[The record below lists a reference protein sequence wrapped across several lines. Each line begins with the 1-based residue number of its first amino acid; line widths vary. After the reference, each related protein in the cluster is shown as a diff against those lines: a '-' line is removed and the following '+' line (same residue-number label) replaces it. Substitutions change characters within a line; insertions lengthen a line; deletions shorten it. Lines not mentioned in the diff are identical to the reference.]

1 MGLSSNVRGHGPS
14 SPKLPKLPELA
25 DAPREVCLAMQGYD
39 TWDFRILEL
48 ENISENGPLYWLG
61 QRVFGH
67 FKMSKLLN
75 VSENSLWH
83 WLQLMERNYHS
94 TNTYHNSTHAADV
107 LHAAA
112 HFLEKTNVKELLDP
126 LDAASVLIAAV
137 VHDVNHPGRTNSFL
151 CSSGDELAI
160 LYNDISVLESHHAA
174 FSFSLTTNTHGCNIF
189 KGLTPDDYRSM
200 RQSVVDM
207 VLATDMTKH
216 FEYLKKFENLMKV
229 SSLVDGEQPQ
239 IAATPEM
246 KVAAKRILIKTADI
260 ANPCRPQE
268 LCVEWAKR
276 IAEEYFK
283 QTEEEKKQ
291 GLPVNLPVFDRA
303 TCNIPKSQVQ
313 FIEYFVLDLFSAW
326 DLFAEISEAMN
337 HLHANYQYWKDEA
350 VAEDEKRKR
359 ILNHHGASICRPSPD
374 DSGRGMSSTTSLDQV
389 PSS

>member
-1 MGLSSNVRGHGPS
+1 MSVVRESVVQEAPITKVMNMLNKAQEQSPQALYQSLENAMDLLRSTELYLPWRTGIITEVDPRTRDFVGGLMGPSVQKLPMGLSSNVRGHGPS

-189 KGLTPDDYRSM
+189 KGLTP
-200 RQSVVDM
+200 SV
-207 VLATDMTKH
+207 
-216 FEYLKKFENLMKV
+216 
-229 SSLVDGEQPQ
+229 
-239 IAATPEM
+239 
-246 KVAAKRILIKTADI
+246 ILSILHCPSADV
-260 ANPCRPQE
+260 PCL
-268 LCVEWAKR
+268 LCN
-276 IAEEYFK
+276 F
-283 QTEEEKKQ
+283 
-291 GLPVNLPVFDRA
+291 
-303 TCNIPKSQVQ
+303 
-313 FIEYFVLDLFSAW
+313 
-326 DLFAEISEAMN
+326 
-337 HLHANYQYWKDEA
+337 
-350 VAEDEKRKR
+350 
-359 ILNHHGASICRPSPD
+359 
-374 DSGRGMSSTTSLDQV
+374 
-389 PSS
+389 